1 MVFRRTVDD
10 ENDHR
15 LAFMLGKIAGRFL
28 WPFWWAFAF
37 FTVAGWMGL
46 I

>member
-1 MVFRRTVDD
+1 MAFRNTTGRYD
-10 ENDHR
+10 DHR
-15 LAFMLGKIAGRFL
+15 IAFMLGKVAGRFL

-37 FTVAGWMGL
+37 FTVAGWMGV